1 MLGSADF
8 WADYTAPI
16 ALVLLSVIFTLR
28 SPVFLSAQNIRGMLA
43 DSSLII
49 VLALGMTFVIA
60 IGGID
65 LSIATTVTLASV
77 MMGVAYAAD
86 WPLPLVVLVGLA
98 TGALVGSFNG
108 ALVGW
113 VKIPD
118 FIVTLG
124 SFSLTSGIALV
135 VSQGIPV
142 QISDQLLRT
151 LSTGSIWLFRLNFLL
166 AVTLS
171 IALHILLFHMQF
183 GTYVLA
189 TGGNLDAARAMG
201 ISVARTKF
209 LTYVL
214 CGSLAG
220 VTAVML
226 IAFIGAAQPAPSTQF
241 LLTAIAGRRAG
252 RREPL
257 RGTRDYTRSRGRS
270 DLFDGPIRRADAP
283 GFLRLLPAARRGH
296 RGHRRRGADED
307 RAMSEHEARSRP
319 TRFIRCR
326 QRRISSR
333 SRTSG
338 NPSAGSPPC
347 AAHRCGLM
355 AGS

>member
-1 MLGSADF
+1 MRRSKQSPHPLTASSSGADREAAPQKNENRPTEAPPPRVGLRLRRLLSNADF
-8 WADYTAPI
+8 WADWTALI
-16 ALVLLSVIFTLR
+16 ALVVLSIIFTLR
-28 SPVFLSAQNIRGMLA
+28 SPVFLSGQNIRGMLA

-49 VLALGMTFVIA
+49 VLAVGMTFVIA

-77 MMGVAYAAD
+77 MMGVAYTAG
-86 WPLPLVVLVGLA
+86 WPLLMVVLVGLA

-108 ALVGW
+108 LLVGW

-142 QISDQLLRT
+142 QISDQLLRM
-151 LSTGSIWLFRLNFLL
+151 LSTGSFWLFRFNFLL
-166 AVTLS
+166 AVSLS
-171 IALHILLFHMQF
+171 IALHFLLFHMRF

-189 TGGNLDAARAMG
+189 TGGNLGAARAMG
-201 ISVARTKF
+201 ISVTRTKF
-209 LTYVL
+209 LAYVL

-241 LLTAIAGRRAG
+241 LLSAIASVVLGGVSLFGGRATIHG
-252 RREPL
+252 PVVGAIFLTVLYDGLTLLGFSAFYQPIVVGIVVIAAALLMRRV
-257 RGTRDYTRSRGRS
+257 R
-270 DLFDGPIRRADAP
+270 
-283 GFLRLLPAARRGH
+283 
-296 RGHRRRGADED
+296 
-307 RAMSEHEARSRP
+307 
-319 TRFIRCR
+319 
-326 QRRISSR
+326 
-333 SRTSG
+333 
-338 NPSAGSPPC
+338 
-347 AAHRCGLM
+347 
-355 AGS
+355 

>member
-1 MLGSADF
+1 VRRSTRSPDPLTTPSSGADREAAPQEDENRSAGAPGVGTRLRRLLGNADF
-8 WADYTAPI
+8 WTDWTALI
-16 ALVLLSVIFTLR
+16 ALIVLSVIFTLR
-28 SPVFLSAQNIRGMLA
+28 SSVFLSGQNIRGMLA
-43 DSSLII
+43 DSSLVI

-77 MMGVAYAAD
+77 MMGVAYSAG
-86 WPLPLVVLVGLA
+86 WPILMVVLVGLA
-98 TGALVGSFNG
+98 TGTLVGSFNG
-108 ALVGW
+108 FLVAR

-166 AVTLS
+166 AVALA
-171 IALHILLFHMQF
+171 IALHVLLFHMRF

-189 TGGNLDAARAMG
+189 TGGNLAAARAMG

-209 LTYVL
+209 LVYVL

-220 VTAVML
+220 LTAVML

-241 LLTAIAGRRAG
+241 LLSAIASVVLGGVSLFGGRATIHG
-252 RREPL
+252 PVVGAIFLTVLYDGLTLLGFSAFYQPIVVGIVVIAAAVLMRRV
-257 RGTRDYTRSRGRS
+257 R
-270 DLFDGPIRRADAP
+270 
-283 GFLRLLPAARRGH
+283 
-296 RGHRRRGADED
+296 
-307 RAMSEHEARSRP
+307 
-319 TRFIRCR
+319 
-326 QRRISSR
+326 
-333 SRTSG
+333 
-338 NPSAGSPPC
+338 
-347 AAHRCGLM
+347 
-355 AGS
+355 

>member
-1 MLGSADF
+1 VGTRLRRLFGDADF
-8 WADYTAPI
+8 WADWTAPI
-16 ALVLLSVIFTLR
+16 ALVVLSVIFTLR
-28 SPVFLSAQNIRGMLA
+28 SPVFLSEQNIRGMLA

-77 MMGVAYAAD
+77 MMGVAYSAG
-86 WPLPLVVLVGLA
+86 WPLLMVVVVGLA
-98 TGALVGSFNG
+98 TGALVGCVNG
-108 ALVGW
+108 ILVGR

-135 VSQGIPV
+135 VSQGVPV

-166 AVTLS
+166 AVALS
-171 IALHILLFHMQF
+171 IALHVLLFHMRF

-209 LTYVL
+209 LVYVL

-241 LLTAIAGRRAG
+241 LLSAIASVVLGGVSLFGGRATIHG
-252 RREPL
+252 PVVGAIFL
-257 RGTRDYTRSRGRS
+257 TVLY
-270 DLFDGPIRRADAP
+270 DGLTLLGFSAFYQPIVV
-283 GFLRLLPAARRGH
+283 GIVVIAA
-296 RGHRRRGADED
+296 
-307 RAMSEHEARSRP
+307 AMLMRTAR
-319 TRFIRCR
+319 
-326 QRRISSR
+326 
-333 SRTSG
+333 
-338 NPSAGSPPC
+338 
-347 AAHRCGLM
+347 
-355 AGS
+355 

>member
-1 MLGSADF
+1 MRRSTRPSDPLTTPSSGADRKAAPQEDENRSAGASPPGLATQLRRLLGNADF
-8 WADYTAPI
+8 WSDWTALI
-16 ALVLLSVIFTLR
+16 ALVVLSVIFTLR
-28 SPVFLSAQNIRGMLA
+28 SPVFLSGQNIRGMLA

-77 MMGVAYAAD
+77 MMGVAYSAG
-86 WPLPLVVLVGLA
+86 WPLLMVVLVGLA
-98 TGALVGSFNG
+98 TGILVGCFNG
-108 ALVGW
+108 FLVARIR
-113 VKIPD
+113 IPD

-151 LSTGSIWLFRLNFLL
+151 LSTGSIWLFRLNFLV
-166 AVTLS
+166 AVALS
-171 IALHILLFHMQF
+171 VVLHVVLFHMRF

-201 ISVARTKF
+201 INVAGMKF
-209 LTYVL
+209 LVYVL

-241 LLTAIAGRRAG
+241 LLSAIASVVLGGVSLFGGRATIHGPVVGAIFLTVLYDGLTLLGFSAFYQPIVVGIVVIAAAVLMRRA
-252 RREPL
+252 
-257 RGTRDYTRSRGRS
+257 
-270 DLFDGPIRRADAP
+270 
-283 GFLRLLPAARRGH
+283 
-296 RGHRRRGADED
+296 
-307 RAMSEHEARSRP
+307 
-319 TRFIRCR
+319 
-326 QRRISSR
+326 
-333 SRTSG
+333 
-338 NPSAGSPPC
+338 
-347 AAHRCGLM
+347 
-355 AGS
+355 

>member
-1 MLGSADF
+1 MNTRSHGSETSGLGSRVRRLLGNAAF
-8 WADYTAPI
+8 WADWTAAI
-16 ALVLLSVIFTLR
+16 ALVILSVIFTLR

-49 VLALGMTFVIA
+49 VLALGLTFVVA

-77 MMGVAYAAD
+77 IMGVAHTAG
-86 WPLPLVVLVGLA
+86 WPLLLVVIVGLA

-108 ALVGW
+108 LLVGR

-142 QISDQLLRT
+142 QMSDQALRT
-151 LSTGSIWLFRLNFLL
+151 LSTGSFWLFRFNFLL
-166 AVTLS
+166 AVVLS
-171 IALHILLFHMQF
+171 IALHVLLFHMRF

-201 ISVARTKF
+201 IGVARIKF
-209 LTYVL
+209 LAYML

-226 IAFIGAAQPAPSTQF
+226 VAFIGAAQPAPSTQF
-241 LLTAIAGRRAG
+241 LLTAIASVVLGGVSLFGGRATIHG
-252 RREPL
+252 PVIGAIFL
-257 RGTRDYTRSRGRS
+257 TVLY
-270 DLFDGPIRRADAP
+270 DGLTLLGFSAFYQPIVV
-283 GFLRLLPAARRGH
+283 GIVVIAA
-296 RGHRRRGADED
+296 AVL
-307 RAMSEHEARSRP
+307 M
-319 TRFIRCR
+319 
-326 QRRISSR
+326 
-333 SRTSG
+333 RTV
-338 NPSAGSPPC
+338 
-347 AAHRCGLM
+347 R
-355 AGS
+355 

>member
-1 MLGSADF
+1 VKTRLRRLLGNADF
-8 WADYTAPI
+8 WADWTALI
-16 ALVLLSVIFTLR
+16 ALIALSFIFTLR
-28 SPVFLSAQNIRGMLA
+28 SPVFLSGQNIRGMLA

-77 MMGVAYAAD
+77 MMGVAHTAG
-86 WPLPLVVLVGLA
+86 WPLMMVVLVGLA
-98 TGALVGSFNG
+98 TGALVGCFNG
-108 ALVGW
+108 LLVGW
-113 VKIPD
+113 VRIPD

-151 LSTGSIWLFRLNFLL
+151 LSTGSIWLFRFNFLFAVIL
-166 AVTLS
+166 A
-171 IALHILLFHMQF
+171 IGLHVLLFHMRF

-189 TGGNLDAARAMG
+189 TGGNLGAARAMG
-201 ISVARTKF
+201 IRVGRTKF
-209 LTYVL
+209 FTYVL

-241 LLTAIAGRRAG
+241 LLSAIASVVLGGVSLFGGRATIHG
-252 RREPL
+252 PVVGAIFLTVLYDGLTLLGFSAFYQPIVVGIVVIAAAMLMRRV
-257 RGTRDYTRSRGRS
+257 R
-270 DLFDGPIRRADAP
+270 
-283 GFLRLLPAARRGH
+283 
-296 RGHRRRGADED
+296 
-307 RAMSEHEARSRP
+307 
-319 TRFIRCR
+319 
-326 QRRISSR
+326 
-333 SRTSG
+333 
-338 NPSAGSPPC
+338 
-347 AAHRCGLM
+347 
-355 AGS
+355 

>member
-1 MLGSADF
+1 MSTRSHESEAPSGLRTRFRRLLGNAGF
-8 WADYTAPI
+8 WTDWTAPI
-16 ALVLLSVIFTLR
+16 ALVVLSVIFTLR
-28 SPVFLSAQNIRGMLA
+28 SPVFLSEQNIRGMLA

-49 VLALGMTFVIA
+49 VLALGLTFVIA

-77 MMGVAYAAD
+77 MMGVAYTAG
-86 WPLPLVVLVGLA
+86 WPLVLVVLVGLA
-98 TGALVGSFNG
+98 TGALVGCFNG
-108 ALVGW
+108 ILVGR

-142 QISDQLLRT
+142 QISDQALRT
-151 LSTGSIWLFRLNFLL
+151 LSTGSFWLFRFNFLL
-166 AVTLS
+166 AVALS
-171 IALHILLFHMQF
+171 IALHVLLFHMRF

-209 LTYVL
+209 LAYVL

-226 IAFIGAAQPAPSTQF
+226 VAFIGAAQPAPSTQF
-241 LLTAIAGRRAG
+241 LLTAIASVVLGGVSLFGGRATIHG
-252 RREPL
+252 PVIGAIFLTVLYDGLTLLGFSAFYQPL
-257 RGTRDYTRSRGRS
+257 VVG
-270 DLFDGPIRRADAP
+270 IVVI
-283 GFLRLLPAARRGH
+283 AA
-296 RGHRRRGADED
+296 AVL
-307 RAMSEHEARSRP
+307 M
-319 TRFIRCR
+319 
-326 QRRISSR
+326 
-333 SRTSG
+333 RTV
-338 NPSAGSPPC
+338 
-347 AAHRCGLM
+347 R
-355 AGS
+355 

>member
-1 MLGSADF
+1 MRRSTQSSDPLTAPSSEADGEAAPHEDENRPVGAPGVGTRLRRLLGNADF
-8 WADYTAPI
+8 WTDWTALI
-16 ALVLLSVIFTLR
+16 ALVVLSVVFTLR
-28 SPVFLSAQNIRGMLA
+28 SPVFLSGPNIRGMLA
-43 DSSLII
+43 DSSLVI

-77 MMGVAYAAD
+77 MMGVAYNAG
-86 WPLPLVVLVGLA
+86 WPVLMVVLVGLA
-98 TGALVGSFNG
+98 TGTLVGSFNG
-108 ALVGW
+108 FLVAR

-151 LSTGSIWLFRLNFLL
+151 LSTGSVWLFRLNFLL
-166 AVTLS
+166 AVALA
-171 IALHILLFHMQF
+171 IALHVLLFHMRF

-189 TGGNLDAARAMG
+189 TGGNLGAARAMG

-209 LTYVL
+209 LVYVL

-220 VTAVML
+220 LTAVML

-241 LLTAIAGRRAG
+241 LLSAIASVVLGGVSLFGGRATIHG
-252 RREPL
+252 PVFGAIFLTVLYDGLTLLGFSAFYQPIVVGIVVIAAAVLMRRV
-257 RGTRDYTRSRGRS
+257 R
-270 DLFDGPIRRADAP
+270 
-283 GFLRLLPAARRGH
+283 
-296 RGHRRRGADED
+296 
-307 RAMSEHEARSRP
+307 
-319 TRFIRCR
+319 
-326 QRRISSR
+326 
-333 SRTSG
+333 
-338 NPSAGSPPC
+338 
-347 AAHRCGLM
+347 
-355 AGS
+355 

>member
-1 MLGSADF
+1 MSTRSHESAAPPGAGTRLRRLLANSGF
-8 WADYTAPI
+8 WADWTAPI
-16 ALVLLSVIFTLR
+16 ALVVLSAIFTAR

-43 DSSLII
+43 DSSLVI
-49 VLALGMTFVIA
+49 VLALGLTFVVA

-77 MMGVAYAAD
+77 IMGVAHAAG
-86 WPLPLVVLVGLA
+86 WPLLLVVVVGVA

-108 ALVGW
+108 ILVGR

-142 QISDQLLRT
+142 QMSDQALRT
-151 LSTGSIWLFRLNFLL
+151 LSTGSFWLFRFNFLL
-166 AVTLS
+166 AVALS
-171 IALHILLFHMQF
+171 VALHILLFHMRF

-209 LTYVL
+209 LVYVL

-226 IAFIGAAQPAPSTQF
+226 VAFIGAAQPAPSTQF
-241 LLTAIAGRRAG
+241 LLTAIASVVLGGVSLFGGRATIHG
-252 RREPL
+252 PVIGAIFL
-257 RGTRDYTRSRGRS
+257 TVLY
-270 DLFDGPIRRADAP
+270 DGLTLLGFSAFYQPIVV
-283 GFLRLLPAARRGH
+283 GIVVIAA
-296 RGHRRRGADED
+296 AVL
-307 RAMSEHEARSRP
+307 M
-319 TRFIRCR
+319 
-326 QRRISSR
+326 
-333 SRTSG
+333 RTV
-338 NPSAGSPPC
+338 
-347 AAHRCGLM
+347 R
-355 AGS
+355 

>member
-1 MLGSADF
+1 MHRFTWSADPLKAPSSGEKVAPQEDKNRPGEAPRPGVGPQLRRLLANADF
-8 WADYTAPI
+8 WADWAALI
-16 ALVLLSVIFTLR
+16 ALVVLSIIFTLR
-28 SPVFLSAQNIRGMLA
+28 SPVFLSEQNIRGMLA
-43 DSSLII
+43 DSSLIM

-77 MMGVAYAAD
+77 MMGVAYNAR
-86 WPLPLVVLVGLA
+86 WPILAVVVVGLA

-108 ALVGW
+108 FLVAK

-166 AVTLS
+166 AAALA
-171 IALHILLFHMQF
+171 IALHVLLFHMRF

-189 TGGNLDAARAMG
+189 TGGNLGAARATG
-201 ISVARTKF
+201 INVGRTKF

-241 LLTAIAGRRAG
+241 LLSAIASVVLGGVSLFGGRATIHG
-252 RREPL
+252 PVVGAIFLTVLYDGLTLLGFSAFYQPIVVGIVVIAAAVLMRRV
-257 RGTRDYTRSRGRS
+257 R
-270 DLFDGPIRRADAP
+270 
-283 GFLRLLPAARRGH
+283 
-296 RGHRRRGADED
+296 
-307 RAMSEHEARSRP
+307 
-319 TRFIRCR
+319 
-326 QRRISSR
+326 
-333 SRTSG
+333 
-338 NPSAGSPPC
+338 
-347 AAHRCGLM
+347 
-355 AGS
+355 

>member
-1 MLGSADF
+1 LRQDKQSPVPLKDPPSREEATPREDANQPGAAPRPGAGVQFQRLLANAEF
-8 WADYTAPI
+8 WADWAALI
-16 ALVLLSVIFTLR
+16 ALVVLSIIFTLR
-28 SPVFLSAQNIRGMLA
+28 SPVFLSEQNIRGMLA

-77 MMGVAYAAD
+77 MMGVAYQAR
-86 WPLPLVVLVGLA
+86 WPLLAVVLVGLA
-98 TGALVGSFNG
+98 TGALVGCFNG
-108 ALVGW
+108 FLVAQ

-124 SFSLTSGIALV
+124 SFSLTSGIALL

-151 LSTGSIWLFRLNFLL
+151 LSTGSIWIFRFNFLL
-166 AVTLS
+166 AVGLA
-171 IALHILLFHMQF
+171 IALHVLLFHMRF

-189 TGGNLDAARAMG
+189 TGGNLNATRAMG
-201 ISVARTKF
+201 VSVGRTKF

-241 LLTAIAGRRAG
+241 LLSAIASVVLGGVSLFGGRATIHG
-252 RREPL
+252 PVIGAIFLTVLYDGLTLLGFSAFYQPILVGIVVIAAAVLMRRV
-257 RGTRDYTRSRGRS
+257 
-270 DLFDGPIRRADAP
+270 
-283 GFLRLLPAARRGH
+283 
-296 RGHRRRGADED
+296 
-307 RAMSEHEARSRP
+307 
-319 TRFIRCR
+319 
-326 QRRISSR
+326 Q
-333 SRTSG
+333 
-338 NPSAGSPPC
+338 
-347 AAHRCGLM
+347 
-355 AGS
+355 